1 MFWHSVHTQWVLLT
15 LYVLYIIS
23 RSMVAVEERW
33 DIIRFALETFPVIS
47 IYHLAKASISER
59 PRLYLLFSYSD
70 IGRWLIASSQPPSL
84 SLSLCLSPKY
94 CGHIC
99 IPTSLSQQCAGS
111 LLIKM
116 PGSSKGE
123 EGVNRMALVMVLG
136 PPSDKFSVFA
146 HP

>member
-1 MFWHSVHTQWVLLT
+1 MSITHSVCTVYYKSVYGSGRGEVGLT
-15 LYVLYIIS
+15 L
-23 RSMVAVEERW
+23 
-33 DIIRFALETFPVIS
+33 IIRFALETFPVIS